1 MRTLLRL
8 IINIF
13 NYLHTQLADLFKL
26 SAYEFT
32 DKQLHF
38 IILGLFFLVL
48 FIFVEAIFKRLAK
61 LSVSIISF
69 IYVFTVG
76 TVVALAIE
84 VGQYQSGSGQMDFK
98 DVTWGLYGLVIFI
111 VVYALIRAMVVWVY
125 HVLRNK

>member
-13 NYLHTQLADLFKL
+13 NYLHTQFADVFKL
-26 SAYEFT
+26 SSYDFT

-38 IILGLFFLVL
+38 IILGVFFLFMFM
-48 FIFVEAIFKRLAK
+48 FIEAIFKHLAK
-61 LSVSIISF
+61 ISVSIISF

-84 VGQYQSGSGQMDFK
+84 IGQYQSGSGQMDFK

-111 VVYALIRAMVVWVY
+111 VVYVLVKAFIVWVY
-125 HVLRNK
+125 HFIRKN